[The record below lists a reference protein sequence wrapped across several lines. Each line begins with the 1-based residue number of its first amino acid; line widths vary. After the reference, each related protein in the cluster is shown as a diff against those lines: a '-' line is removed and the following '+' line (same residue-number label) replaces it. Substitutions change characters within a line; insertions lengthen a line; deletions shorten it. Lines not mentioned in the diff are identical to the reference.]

1 MARPGLNAPP
11 RLPLDL
17 AYNSHNLPLPIGAF
31 MIRERTDMN
40 EKGSSPT
47 TKMQELENTV
57 IRVDVASEAKS
68 LYLAYMNSLPI
79 IC

>member
-1 MARPGLNAPP
+1 
-11 RLPLDL
+11 
-17 AYNSHNLPLPIGAF
+17 